1 MGAGGTG
8 TRMMPVVPSRS
19 VEDPSVCFKQALRG
33 WRRTIDPGCAAGR
46 AVNGIRSG
54 RSFAMSSGIASPC
67 VIRDRPRALH
77 VGGAGIVCVGP
88 LGRPAASAGSR
99 RAASASLRGSS
110 VACLRAAGLI
120 RWSNVKMRA
129 KRPHGRAGESGGTR
143 NREGCTATRLDPA
156 RWIYWRQRSAT
167 SRSWLCPSDRVAN
180 CRPSRPGTLCLRP
193 TQRPQTWSPRAGHL
207 ADRART
213 ASTACMAAAG
223 RSTLGLGGSI
233 MVPRTIAATVIA
245 RTGVAQAPIA
255 VARSSCPAARRDPR
269 CAPTSPTAEP
279 PPTSYSANCAGTGGA
294 HAAGRDSSA
303 APLGGPSSRRER
315 IPGPAGAAPSA
326 PGSAADPGEEPG
338 ARGLAP

>member
-1 MGAGGTG
+1 
-8 TRMMPVVPSRS
+8 MMSVVPSRS

-180 CRPSRPGTLCLRP
+180 CRPSRPGTLCPRP
-193 TQRPQTWSPRAGHL
+193 TQQHPDARSAHPAASRSSSRTPTRFPATRHLRAPCHRP
-207 ADRART
+207 DRADAVGAAART
-213 ASTACMAAAG
+213 DQAVRVCAATSSSWCRRPSDVRVRVGATSATALTVGRRSSPKYGCTVGYRSAG
-223 RSTLGLGGSI
+223 RSAWRGLSREGRVPNLGLGG
-233 MVPRTIAATVIA
+233 T
-245 RTGVAQAPIA
+245 A
-255 VARSSCPAARRDPR
+255 V
-269 CAPTSPTAEP
+269 
-279 PPTSYSANCAGTGGA
+279 
-294 HAAGRDSSA
+294 
-303 APLGGPSSRRER
+303 
-315 IPGPAGAAPSA
+315 
-326 PGSAADPGEEPG
+326 
-338 ARGLAP
+338 